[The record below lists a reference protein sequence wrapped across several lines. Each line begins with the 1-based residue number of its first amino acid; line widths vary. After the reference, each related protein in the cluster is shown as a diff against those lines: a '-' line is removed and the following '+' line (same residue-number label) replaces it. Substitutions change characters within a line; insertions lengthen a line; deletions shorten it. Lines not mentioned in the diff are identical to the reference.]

1 MAEDIYRSK
10 VLRCLDLL
18 TTSLESLEE
27 MTTRPKIEP
36 NEYYRI
42 RNQVREAKA
51 ALDEVMKET
60 HRLFGPAPAYA
71 SADFETLRRQSLEN
85 AQLLLR
91 VEAKEEITGEL
102 LQDELVKRFFSPQ
115 EVSQF
120 VEAQFESQR
129 KGKRKLSNLKARLL
143 IEKMKQ
149 LLEKA
154 TGLVK
159 EIKGKVEL
167 P

>member
-1 MAEDIYRSK
+1 MADDIYRAK
-10 VLRCLDLL
+10 VLRCFDLL
-18 TTSLESLEE
+18 TTSLESLEQ
-27 MTTRPKIEP
+27 MTKLPKIEP

-71 SADFETLRRQSLEN
+71 SADFEALRRQSLEK

-91 VEAKEEITGEL
+91 AETKEEIISEL
-102 LQDELVKRFFSPQ
+102 WQDELVKRFFSLE
-115 EVSQF
+115 EVKPF

-129 KGKRKLSNLKARLL
+129 KGKRRLFNLKARLL

-149 LLEKA
+149 QLEKA
-154 TGLVK
+154 TGLLK
-159 EIKGKVEL
+159 DIKGKVGL